1 MGTMLPLRG
10 ARVEKLHCRSVAGT
24 HVYNTYDG
32 DASSPDW
39 ETREGDRRRMVVQS
53 SRGRGGVCPG
63 AEPRLAS
70 SRRP

>member
-10 ARVEKLHCRSVAGT
+10 VCVEKQLCRSVAGAHAYST
-24 HVYNTYDG
+24 RDG
-32 DASSPDW
+32 AESSPDW